1 MESPVSAQEQI
12 SLFPQEDR
20 TKTANTAAY
29 TIIFFIVFANYLII
43 LTMHLKGQLSMKMV
57 GQI

>member
-29 TIIFFIVFANYLII
+29 TIIFLNSTKFIVKKQKRYLRD
-43 LTMHLKGQLSMKMV
+43 
-57 GQI
+57 